1 MGDLHHLVGEK
12 TDGARE
18 FSPGAQIFIL
28 FIYLFIF
35 SCLVWVENWREN
47 FGWEGFEVKCLFALP
62 FPSC

>member
-28 FIYLFIF
+28 FYLFIYF
-35 SCLVWVENWREN
+35 FFLL
-47 FGWEGFEVKCLFALP
+47 GLG
-62 FPSC
+62 